1 MTDATQ
7 TIQLCKSVS
16 KSTGTVYL
24 SIRHSGYLKNTGG
37 DPREIT
43 LVRFWKDQ
51 SNKALGRM
59 TPDEM
64 IEAIKADPD
73 WRKNLYYNEGGQEYT
88 GEDGVKT
95 TLGEY
100 FFIKR
105 SRSTHEVID
114 L

>member
-7 TIQLCKSVS
+7 TIQLCRSTS

-24 SIRHSGYLKNTGG
+24 TIKHSSYLMNEGG
-37 DPREIT
+37 EPRPIT

-51 SNKALGRM
+51 ANKAKGRM
-59 TPDEM
+59 TPEEM
-64 IEAIKADPD
+64 IDAIKADPD
-73 WRKNLYYNEGGQEYT
+73 WKANLYYNEGGQEYT
-88 GEDGVKT
+88 AEDGTKT